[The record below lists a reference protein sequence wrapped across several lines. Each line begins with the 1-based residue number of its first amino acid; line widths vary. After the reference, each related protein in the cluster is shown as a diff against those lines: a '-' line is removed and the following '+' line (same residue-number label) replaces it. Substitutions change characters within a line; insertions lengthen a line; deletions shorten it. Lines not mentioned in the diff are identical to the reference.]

1 MNRNV
6 LPAGA
11 TSGPHHLYQAPQH
24 AQQHALHQPLRTLLS
39 SAIFCVAAGAASMA
53 QATTLD
59 FESTY
64 DVLIGHGDSISQG
77 GVDMTGYSNDLSAY
91 LGDAV
96 GAVID
101 SSDVNVCANLAC
113 PVNGDGHYYAGIN
126 DGYLSLTTSSSAGL
140 KIAGFDASFL
150 GAYSDLAYPA
160 VAGLLRVQ
168 GFRADGT
175 SSYETYRLDGPGA
188 NGFEFAHYS
197 TSTAFAS
204 QSFAEVAIFGFVC
217 NQSGSTCSAF
227 STNRGQFAIDNILT
241 SVPEPSTYLMLLLGL
256 AGIAGARRLQA
267 RRNGSL

>member
-11 TSGPHHLYQAPQH
+11 TRPLNIHLSKLLTR
-24 AQQHALHQPLRTLLS
+24 ALL
-39 SAIFCVAAGAASMA
+39 CVAAGAASTA

-64 DVLIGHGDSISQG
+64 DVLIGHGDSMTQG
-77 GVDMTGYSNDLSAY
+77 GVTMTGYASDLNAY

-96 GAVID
+96 GAVVD
-101 SSDVNVCANLAC
+101 SSDINLCANLAC
-113 PVNGDGHYYAGIN
+113 PVNGDGHYYSAIN
-126 DGYLSLTTSSSAGL
+126 DGYLSLTTSSGAGL
-140 KIAGFDASFL
+140 RVAGFDASFL

-168 GFRADGT
+168 GFYADG
-175 SSYETYRLDGPGA
+175 SSAYETYQLAGPGA

-197 TSTAFAS
+197 TSTAFAN
-204 QSFAEVAIFGFVC
+204 QSFAEVAIFGYVC

-227 STNRGQFAIDNILT
+227 TTNRGQFAIDNLLT
-241 SVPEPSTYLMLLLGL
+241 SVPEPSTYLMMLLGL
-256 AGIAGARRLQA
+256 AGIAGARRLQT
-267 RRNGSL
+267 RRNRAL